1 MAEKEQSHIPKGT
14 TADAAHALLKG
25 ALSGIPVAGG
35 ILAEFFSLVLT
46 PQLTKRRDEWFK
58 SLALRLRDLEL
69 EFDRLGDNPAF
80 ITTVMHATQVALRTH
95 QQEKLDALR
104 NAVMNAATGNTPE
117 EDLQSLFLT
126 FIEEFTPTH
135 LRILN
140 LIRDRT
146 SSANLPLLRNLIEQK
161 EMTDQMVLGLARN
174 GLLHDSR
181 PYAARGRDTGESL
194 LTFSWT
200 VSRLGE
206 QFLAFIS
213 PSTPR

>member
-46 PQLTKRRDEWFK
+46 PQ
-58 SLALRLRDLEL
+58 
-69 EFDRLGDNPAF
+69 LGDNPAF